1 MRQAASKT
9 KLLIEKRERK
19 YFIGSLT
26 TFSCA
31 IQHSVA
37 KQMLW
42 SKNHQLFLFPGG
54 TVWEHKPLLPLKKNL
69 RKTPRISVSFIVMS
83 CYYEN
88 DCFEFMLHALNS
100 LHWLRPV
107 GKIWISHNSWNRSS
121 QMRKT
126 VTFKKQKMSTSLH
139 FFSCA
144 LLCLHHGFKVV
155 HNDLGNCSFCVFFIF
170 ISKGNI

>member
-1 MRQAASKT
+1 MQVIIVKLISFSKLLTSSEFIFWSFSNQESEKKSLTSVRQAASKT

-26 TFSCA
+26 TFSCV

-100 LHWLRPV
+100 LHWLRPL

-121 QMRKT
+121 
-126 VTFKKQKMSTSLH
+126 
-139 FFSCA
+139 
-144 LLCLHHGFKVV
+144 
-155 HNDLGNCSFCVFFIF
+155 
-170 ISKGNI
+170 

>member
-1 MRQAASKT
+1 MQVIIVKLISFSKLLTSSEFIFWSFSNQESEKKSLTSVRQAASKT

-26 TFSCA
+26 TFSCV

-121 QMRKT
+121 
-126 VTFKKQKMSTSLH
+126 
-139 FFSCA
+139 
-144 LLCLHHGFKVV
+144 
-155 HNDLGNCSFCVFFIF
+155 
-170 ISKGNI
+170 

>member
-26 TFSCA
+26 TFSCV

-107 GKIWISHNSWNRSS
+107 GKIWISHNSWKQLHLRNKKYPPLYISS
-121 QMRKT
+121 
-126 VTFKKQKMSTSLH
+126 VVH
-139 FFSCA
+139 FFVSIMA
-144 LLCLHHGFKVV
+144 LK
-155 HNDLGNCSFCVFFIF
+155 SFIT
-170 ISKGNI
+170 I